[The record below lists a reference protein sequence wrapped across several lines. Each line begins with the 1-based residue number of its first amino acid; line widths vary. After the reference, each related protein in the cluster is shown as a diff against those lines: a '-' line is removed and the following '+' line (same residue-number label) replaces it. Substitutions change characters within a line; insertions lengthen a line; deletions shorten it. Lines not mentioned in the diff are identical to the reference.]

1 MEKVILDEV
10 KKLAEEWNELRR
22 QLMEAGELLRRSD
35 DDEASGMSETHQS

>member
-22 QLMEAGELLRRSD
+22 QLVEAG
-35 DDEASGMSETHQS
+35 GY

>member
-22 QLMEAGELLRRSD
+22 QLVEAGSY
-35 DDEASGMSETHQS
+35 